1 MGDKVKVRIPFL
13 ENLATQYGSALSK
26 SSRELTSAE
35 KDIVTPIF
43 EQSVLCARVRIV
55 IATAIA
61 APTTL
66 GNNIRIPPGY
76 SLKDHVL
83 VHEMTHIWQFQTKG
97 NAYISDSLLHQA
109 AAVLSGGDR
118 NAAYNYEIVKGKS
131 IYDYTAEQQAMIVED
146 FFKKKELQ
154 DNDEY
159 KRLIA
164 QVRSARPTLT
174 DQDRY
179 IESLYG
185 QEYKHNRF
193 FDPLPSNQK
202 RETDVASVVRIEF

>member
-1 MGDKVKVRIPFL
+1 MGDKVNVRIPFL

-26 SSRELTSAE
+26 SSRELTSPE
-35 KDIVTPIF
+35 KDIVTPVF
-43 EQSVLCARVRIV
+43 EHSVLYTRVRIV
-55 IATAIA
+55 VAIAVA

-76 SLKDHVL
+76 TLNDHTL

-97 NAYISDSLLHQA
+97 NAYISDSVLHQTA
-109 AAVLSGGDR
+109 AILSGGDR
-118 NAAYNYEIVKGKS
+118 NAAYNYTIVKGKS
-131 IYDYTAEQQAMIVED
+131 IYDYTAEHQAMIVED
-146 FFKKKELQ
+146 FYKKKELQ
-154 DNDEY
+154 EDDEY
-159 KRLIA
+159 KRLIG

-185 QEYKHNRF
+185 QEYRHNRF

-202 RETDVASVVRIEF
+202 KETDFAPVVRIEF